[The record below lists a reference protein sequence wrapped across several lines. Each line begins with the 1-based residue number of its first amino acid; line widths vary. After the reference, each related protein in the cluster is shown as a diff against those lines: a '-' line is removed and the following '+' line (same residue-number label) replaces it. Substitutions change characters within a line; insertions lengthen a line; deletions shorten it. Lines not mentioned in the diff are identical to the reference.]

1 MNLMSSYA
9 NNSFHTIFSSLISH
23 SSLTVCDNVDRDREY
38 LISFL
43 LFPSGIKHRFS
54 IQINIVHTY
63 KINIENYQQTWMPTS
78 QFALWIQ
85 LIIRFSMRAL
95 MSVLKPCIIQLWVRR
110 GNFQILRFT
119 LRQAILNFSS
129 WPLLKF
135 QSSHPYICIQNV
147 LCKLSNDTLLHE
159 LKSDIILLLLWYK
172 SHTLLITFLSWISEE
187 IKIT

>member
-1 MNLMSSYA
+1 M
-9 NNSFHTIFSSLISH
+9 
-23 SSLTVCDNVDRDREY
+23 
-38 LISFL
+38 
-43 LFPSGIKHRFS
+43 KHRFP
-54 IQINIVHTY
+54 IQINIVHTCKTNTEKLSAKHECLHLSLVY
-63 KINIENYQQTWMPTS
+63 NTFLHTL
-78 QFALWIQ
+78 LWFNAFWIK

-95 MSVLKPCIIQLWVRR
+95 MSVLKPCMIQLWVRR

-147 LCKLSNDTLLHE
+147 LCKLSNDTVLHE

-187 IKIT
+187 IKLPKWLSLFIIVIGWLFR